1 MAYQIKYDETMAQYV
16 VQSNDETKLII
27 RPHEKN
33 KSWIGVEYNDQ
44 YNCLLSEW
52 EDYTPLS
59 QDRLNDAI
67 NGLDAAIVIETKDLP
82 EMLRELATFI
92 EEGKHGKFIRTNK

>member
-33 KSWIGVEYNDQ
+33 KSWIGVEYEDMYDVSVNK
-44 YNCLLSEW
+44 
-52 EDYTPLS
+52 DYT
-59 QDRLNDAI
+59 DMGNNEII
-67 NGLDAAIVIETKDLP
+67 NEIDAAIVIETKDLP
-82 EMLRELATFI
+82 NMLRELAKLM
-92 EEGKHGKFIRTNK
+92 EEGKHANRR

>member
-1 MAYQIKYDETMAQYV
+1 MAFSITYDEIMAQYV

-44 YNCLLSEW
+44 YDCLLSEW
-52 EDYTPLS
+52 EDNYTPLS
-59 QDRLNDAI
+59 QDTLNDAI
-67 NGLDAAIVIETKDLP
+67 NGLDAAIKIETKDLP
-82 EMLRELATFI
+82 SMLRELANLM
-92 EEGKHGKFIRTNK
+92 EERK

>member
-33 KSWIGVEYNDQ
+33 KSWIGVEYDDMYDVSVNK
-44 YNCLLSEW
+44 
-52 EDYTPLS
+52 DYTDMS
-59 QDRLNDAI
+59 NNEII
-67 NGLDAAIVIETKDLP
+67 NEIDAAIVIETKDLP
-82 EMLRELATFI
+82 SMLRELAKLM
-92 EEGKHGKFIRTNK
+92 EERK

>member
-44 YNCLLSEW
+44 YDCMFSGLP
-52 EDYTPLS
+52 DYQPKS
-59 QDRLNDAI
+59 QDTLNDVI
-67 NGLDAAIVIETKDLP
+67 NGIDAAIVIETKDLP
-82 EMLRELATFI
+82 SMLRELAKLM
-92 EEGKHGKFIRTNK
+92 EEGKYANRR

>member
-1 MAYQIKYDETMAQYV
+1 MAFSITYDEIMAQYV

-44 YNCLLSEW
+44 YDCLLDELP
-52 EDYTPLS
+52 DYQPKS
-59 QDRLNDAI
+59 QDTLNDVI
-67 NGLDAAIVIETKDLP
+67 NGIDAAIVIETKDLP
-82 EMLRELATFI
+82 EMLRELAKLM
-92 EEGKHGKFIRTNK
+92 EERK